1 MSLESLE
8 GLSSVIDH
16 HALLTRCLN
25 NLAFAERMLT
35 LFQARCGEEL
45 LELEQAVKKGD
56 MESVRRI
63 SHRLTGASAN
73 AAAPGLQARASDL
86 RHAADDGSLEKAS
99 ECLVEL
105 RREWH
110 RLTDAM
116 AGDER
121 VSSP

>member
-16 HALLTRCLN
+16 QALLTRCLN

-45 LELEQAVKKGD
+45 AELEQAVDKGD
-56 MESVRRI
+56 IEAIRRI

-73 AAAPGLQARASDL
+73 AAATGVQARASDL
-86 RHAADDGSLEKAS
+86 RHAADDGALDKAS

-105 RREWH
+105 RGEWH
-110 RLTDAM
+110 RLTAAM
-116 AGDER
+116 AAGER